1 MLLIISNFNNELVGR
16 GVRVMRQAV
25 NFSILLA
32 TLMLLAGCNMLPQ
45 ESDPDYAPVEFVQ
58 DIAEQEAVPSGSIYQ
73 SSRNL
78 SLFEDVKARQVGDI
92 VTVLLAE
99 ATNAAKT
106 SDTTLD
112 KSNSNSIVNPTLRA
126 GADGLGSKDLELGFD
141 LSSSSAFEGESAS
154 NQSNSLQGSITVTVA
169 RVLPGGNLYVQGEK
183 WVHINQGNEYIRLR
197 GIIRPEDIGSSNTIL
212 STKVA
217 DARISYGGTGAPA
230 EVNMVGWLSRFFM
243 SPLWPF

>member
-1 MLLIISNFNNELVGR
+1 MNRVLNFLIALT
-16 GVRVMRQAV
+16 A
-25 NFSILLA
+25 LA
-32 TLMLLAGCNMLPQ
+32 LLAGCSGIPK
-45 ESDPDYAPVEFVQ
+45 EDHPDYAPVELAVVP
-58 DIAEQEAVPSGSIYQ
+58 EMENAVPTGSIYQ
-73 SSRNL
+73 SSRNM

-92 VTVLLAE
+92 VTVVLAE
-99 ATNAAKT
+99 ATDAAKT

-112 KSNSNSIVNPTLRA
+112 KTNSNVITNPIFGA
-126 GADGLGSKDLELGFD
+126 GADGVGTDLDLGFD
-141 LSSSSAFEGESAS
+141 LSSSSAFEGDSAS
-154 NQSNSLQGSITVTVA
+154 NQSNSLQGSIAVTVA

-183 WVHINQGNEYIRLR
+183 WIHINQGDEYIRLK
-197 GIIRPEDIGSSNTIL
+197 GIIRPEDIASNNTIL

>member
-1 MLLIISNFNNELVGR
+1 MISQW
-16 GVRVMRQAV
+16 GVEVRTMRQAV
-25 NFSILLA
+25 NVSILLA
-32 TLMLLAGCNMLPQ
+32 ALMLLAGCNTLPQ

-58 DIAEQEAVPSGSIYQ
+58 DVHEQEAAPSGSIYQ

-92 VTVLLAE
+92 VTVVLAE

-106 SDTTLD
+106 SDTSLD
-112 KSNSNSIVNPTLRA
+112 KSNSNVITNPIFGA
-126 GADGLGSKDLELGFD
+126 GTDGVGTNLDLGFD
-141 LSSSSAFEGESAS
+141 LSSESAFEGESAS
-154 NQSNSLQGSITVTVA
+154 NQSNSLQGSIAVTVA
-169 RVLPGGNLYVQGEK
+169 RVLPGGNLYIQGEK

-197 GIIRPEDIGSSNTIL
+197 GIIRPEDISSSNTIL

-217 DARISYGGTGAPA
+217 DARISYVGTGAPA
-230 EVNMVGWLSRFFM
+230 EVNMVCWLSRFFM